1 MGDGHGI
8 HNTHV
13 GSGIGHD
20 SGHASDTGSD
30 TSSGTGTASDRFS
43 WDGDSLLVQGALVLA
58 LAFLLALLM
67 LLLLLIGL
75 LLGLLTDDGL
85 DGEPLGLILV
95 SSHHCAHG
103 AGTWDAGLS
112 TLLVAIAAL
121 VAAVLVAALGVA
133 ARVAALGVVALVA
146 ARGVVVASLVAAR
159 VAASVIIKVQSDSV
173 GVITACEQSCN
184 KQPSVEGNSHF
195 YIFNFNNQF

>member
-30 TSSGTGTASDRFS
+30 TSSGTATASDRLS
-43 WDGDSLLVQGALVLA
+43 WDGDSLLVKGALVLA

-112 TLLVAIAAL
+112 TLLAAIAAL
-121 VAAVLVAALGVA
+121 VAARVA

-159 VAASVIIKVQSDSV
+159 VATSVIIKVQSDSV
-173 GVITACEQSCN
+173 GVISACEQSCN
-184 KQPSVEGNSHF
+184 KQPTVKGNSHF